1 MTDDLFN
8 KITDEEFNRLQ
19 DKHLQERLASLDV
32 LNAWFTERMMD
43 DVWYFGLVLTNGD
56 VLGIRTIEKIRQDK
70 NGTIWIDALMLAGE
84 DTVLYLKHHPF
95 KGRLILAPAE
105 REYISINASHIMYA
119 VELYGH

>member
-1 MTDDLFN
+1 
-8 KITDEEFNRLQ
+8 
-19 DKHLQERLASLDV
+19 
-32 LNAWFTERMMD
+32 MD